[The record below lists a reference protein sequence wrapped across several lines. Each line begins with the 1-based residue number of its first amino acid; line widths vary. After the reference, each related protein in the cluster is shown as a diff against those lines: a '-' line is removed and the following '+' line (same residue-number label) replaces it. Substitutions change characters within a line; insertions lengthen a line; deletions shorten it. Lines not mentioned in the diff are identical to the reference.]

1 MAAIPEG
8 RATQARIN
16 KFERMK
22 LEKDGLDVLPDIER
36 YAELGD
42 PNQIPE
48 DDAQRMKWFGLFVRK
63 QTPGHMMMRLRAIGG
78 RMNSAQWLLLAD
90 LSDHFGKVF
99 CDLTTGQHIQV

>member
-1 MAAIPEG
+1 MAAIAER
-8 RATQARIN
+8 RAEQARLN

-42 PNQIPE
+42 ADQISA

-63 QTPGHMMMRLRAIGG
+63 QTPGHMMMRLRAVGG
-78 RMNSAQWLLLAD
+78 RMNSAQWRLFAGVSGQVCKGIFTLI
-90 LSDHFGKVF
+90 
-99 CDLTTGQHIQV
+99 TTA